1 MYYNYDQ
8 YLAYRKA
15 KDAVD
20 AFKDV
25 QPKEP
30 STITFTNPI
39 TNEQVSFGHGFDPIT
54 DEIFELYDDWIYSC
68 PCRYP
73 IPYMPNFYECV
84 KHDVPSDVYKARVF
98 DIKAKGANIKLLTP
112 SELHYLQ
119 TGDWNV

>member
-1 MYYNYDQ
+1 MYYTYDQ

-25 QPKEP
+25 QPREP
-30 STITFTNPI
+30 AAVTFINPI
-39 TNEQVSFGHGFDPIT
+39 TNETAVFDGLTAIPE
-54 DEIFELYDDWIYSC
+54 DQYELYRGWECTIE
-68 PCRYP
+68 PLKYP
-73 IPYMPNFYECV
+73 IPYMPNFYEFV

>member
-1 MYYNYDQ
+1 MYYTYDQ

-25 QPKEP
+25 QPREP
-30 STITFTNPI
+30 STITFTNP
-39 TNEQVSFGHGFDPIT
+39 TTKEQVSFGHGFDPVT
-54 DEIFELYDDWIYSC
+54 EDTFELYKDWDYSC

-73 IPYMPNFYECV
+73 IVDMPNFYQFV
-84 KHDVPSDVYKARVF
+84 KHDILSDIYTARANE
-98 DIKAKGANIKLLTP
+98 IKSKGGNITLLTP